1 MAGVAGKSGG
11 YREGSGRRSKA
22 EELELPALIDEVLG
36 NEGKKEIIAK
46 IWEKARTGSF
56 PHLQLLA
63 HYTFG
68 KPQDKIDLTSKGNEI
83 FTKEIVFR
91 KYGDK
96 S

>member
-1 MAGVAGKSGG
+1 MAGHGG
-11 YREGSGRRSKA
+11 AREGAGRKTKA
-22 EELELPALIDEVLG
+22 EELEIPSLIEDVIG
-36 NEGKKEIIAK
+36 IDGKKEILK
-46 IWEKARTGSF
+46 KLWEKAKTGSF

-96 S
+96 P